1 MKFLVGRSNLAC
13 TIFVPFDCD
22 NNCPFCTSKKM
33 YKEMASKYDTE
44 AIIGLINGLNSNFS
58 IKEYVLT
65 GGEPFANLEVTKK
78 LIDSMKKR
86 CFINT
91 TLPMVDN
98 IDEVIEYINTCDRIH
113 GINISRHIGFDF
125 KGVAN
130 IDVINRIKKPIRINT
145 VINKNFSFD
154 KFKEF
159 VEKWGSDKRLI
170 NLRADYTKLDT
181 TSLKARD
188 EIEILL
194 ATEYMFNGAGGCLVC
209 HSSTFIADNCNI
221 QYHRGL
227 MFSSVKMGEKTYIND
242 VIITPDGKMYKDW
255 DMKEDKEFNS
265 WILKTPNIKP
275 TEVMV
280 DVDWNGDGNV
290 KSYFY
295 NISSINRVS
304 LTDDRNKSVKI
315 DNSDAL
321 DEVITDL
328 KKTLKDN
335 LVRIYTI

>member
-1 MKFLVGRSNLAC
+1 
-13 TIFVPFDCD
+13 
-22 NNCPFCTSKKM
+22 
-33 YKEMASKYDTE
+33 
-44 AIIGLINGLNSNFS
+44 
-58 IKEYVLT
+58 
-65 GGEPFANLEVTKK
+65 
-78 LIDSMKKR
+78 
-86 CFINT
+86 
-91 TLPMVDN
+91 MVEN
-98 IDEVIEYINTCDRIH
+98 IDEVIDYINTCDKIH
-113 GINISRHIGFDF
+113 GINVSRHIGFNF
-125 KGVAN
+125 KGVA
-130 IDVINRIKKPIRINT
+130 DINTISRIKKPIRVNT

-159 VEKWGSDKRLI
+159 VKEWGSDNRMI

-188 EIEILL
+188 DIETMLS
-194 ATEYMFNGAGGCLVC
+194 TEYMFNGAGGCLVC
-209 HSSTFIADNCNI
+209 HSSTFIADNCFI

-227 MFSSVKMGEKTYIND
+227 MYSSVKMGEKTYVND

-255 DMKEDKEFNS
+255 DMKDDKEFNA
-265 WILKTPNIKP
+265 WILKEPDITP

-280 DVDWNGDGNV
+280 DVDWNKDGNI

-315 DNSDAL
+315 DNSGVL
-321 DEVITDL
+321 EEVINDL

-335 LVRIYTI
+335 LVRVYTI

>member
-1 MKFLVGRSNLAC
+1 MSFLVGRSNLAC
-13 TIFVPFDCD
+13 TVFVPFDCN

-33 YKEMASKYDTE
+33 YSEMKDKFNIE
-44 AIIGLINGLNSNFS
+44 AIIDLIRNLNSNYA

-65 GGEPFANLEVTKK
+65 GGEPFANLDATKS
-78 LIDSMKKR
+78 LIDAMEKR

-91 TLPMVDN
+91 TLPIVDN
-98 IDEVIEYINTCDRIH
+98 IDEVIDYINTCNKIH

-125 KGVAN
+125 KGVADISI
-130 IDVINRIKKPIRINT
+130 IDKIKKPIRINT

-159 VEKWGSDKRLI
+159 VIKWGSDKRLI

-188 EIEILL
+188 EIETILS
-194 ATEYMFNGAGGCLVC
+194 TEYIFNGAGGCLVC
-209 HSSTFIADNCNI
+209 HSSTFIADNCYI

-227 MFSSVKMGEKTYIND
+227 MFSSVEMGDKTYVND

-255 DMKEDKEFNS
+255 DMKDDEKFNE
-265 WILKTPNIKP
+265 WILKKPNIKP

-280 DVDWNGDGNV
+280 DVDWNKDGNI

-295 NISSINRVS
+295 QISSINRVS
-304 LTDDRNKSVKI
+304 LTDDRTKSVKI
-315 DNSDAL
+315 ENSDVL
-321 DEVITDL
+321 DEVINDL
-328 KKTLKDN
+328 RKTLKDN
-335 LVRIYTI
+335 LVRIYTV

>member
-1 MKFLVGRSNLAC
+1 MKFVVGRSNLAC
-13 TIFVPFDCD
+13 TIFVPFDCN

-33 YKEMASKYDTE
+33 YKEMEGKYDIE
-44 AIIGLINGLNSNFS
+44 AIISLINGLNSNLS
-58 IKEYVLT
+58 IQEYVLT
-65 GGEPFANLEVTKK
+65 GGEPFANLEMTKR
-78 LIDSMKKR
+78 LVDSMDKR
-86 CFINT
+86 CFVNT
-91 TLPMVDN
+91 TLPMTDN
-98 IDEVIEYINTCDRIH
+98 IDEVIDYINTCKKIQ

-130 IDVINRIKKPIRINT
+130 IDVINRITKPIRINT

-159 VEKWGSDKRLI
+159 VEKWGSDTRMI

-188 EIEILL
+188 EIETAL
-194 ATEYMFNGAGGCLVC
+194 ATDYMFNGAGGCLVC
-209 HSSTFIADNCNI
+209 HSATFIADNCHI

-265 WILKTPNIKP
+265 WILREPNIKP
-275 TEVMV
+275 TELVV
-280 DVDWNGDGNV
+280 DVDWRHDGNV
-290 KSYFY
+290 KTYFY
-295 NISSINRVS
+295 SVSFNRLS
-304 LTDDRNKSVKI
+304 LTDDRDKSAKI
-315 DNSDAL
+315 TNSEVL
-321 DEVITDL
+321 DETIEYL
-328 KKTLKDN
+328 QKTLKDD
-335 LVRIYTI
+335 LVKIYTA